1 MSRFDSGGGAGLS
14 GGREVEG
21 EDISLGYPAPIMH
34 EEEEVEV
41 TKVIESEI

>member
-1 MSRFDSGGGAGLS
+1 MS

>member
-1 MSRFDSGGGAGLS
+1 MS

-21 EDISLGYPAPIMH
+21 EDISLGYPALIMR